1 MTTTNWVLRQCHQ
14 VRVTYT
20 PLLPYTEDQLAE
32 DIPKLG
38 SGGRPNWAQ
47 LTRTEKQV
55 SWELTTLVSIVD
67 CLGMLHMIL
76 HWEMAWHFVLHCD
89 HLSLVSFTQ

>member
-1 MTTTNWVLRQCHQ
+1 M
-14 VRVTYT
+14 TYT

-67 CLGMLHMIL
+67 CRNAPYDNALGDGLAFCFIL
-76 HWEMAWHFVLHCD
+76 G
-89 HLSLVSFTQ
+89 SLISGKFHPVV